1 MIPPVRR
8 FLSPCVVALSLSL
21 CGTAAA
27 DESVVSSL
35 VSGTTIAGAVDT
47 SAQWK
52 PGPGSTMATRGLN
65 T

>member
-47 SAQWK
+47 SVQCDNFNFWIK
-52 PGPGSTMATRGLN
+52 IIIS
-65 T
+65 